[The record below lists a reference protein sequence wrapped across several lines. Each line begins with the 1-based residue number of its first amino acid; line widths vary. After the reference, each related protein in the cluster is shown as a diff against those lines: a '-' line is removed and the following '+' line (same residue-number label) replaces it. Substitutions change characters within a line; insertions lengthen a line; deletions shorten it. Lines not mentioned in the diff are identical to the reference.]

1 MERLF
6 QNIGKSFLVPINFFV
21 YLVIFLYLIGY
32 WTGKAD
38 LSGVVIFSIADLF
51 ANILCGVI
59 VTFTDRNNTRKFDSF
74 YIYGNSEKGR
84 KR

>member
-32 WTGKAD
+32 WTGNAD
-38 LSGVVIFSIADLF
+38 LSGVKVFGTACIVG
-51 ANILCGVI
+51 NIISGILM
-59 VTFTDRNNTRKFDSF
+59 TFTDSNNSKKFDSF
-74 YIYGNSEKGR
+74 YIYGNSEKRR